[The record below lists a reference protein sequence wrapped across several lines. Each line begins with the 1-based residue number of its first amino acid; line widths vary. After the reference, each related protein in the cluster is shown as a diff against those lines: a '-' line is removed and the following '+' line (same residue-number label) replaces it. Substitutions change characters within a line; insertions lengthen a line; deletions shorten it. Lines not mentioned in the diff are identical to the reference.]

1 MSYSEKPNRYELK
14 PCPFCGGKAKINKI
28 EQGRLYEVECQYCYA
43 NVYDDT
49 IDDVIE
55 YWNRRTKNA

>member
-1 MSYSEKPNRYELK
+1 MDNIKLK

-49 IDDVIE
+49 VEGAVE
-55 YWNRRTKNA
+55 YWNRRTEDE

>member
-1 MSYSEKPNRYELK
+1 MNKNIELK

-49 IDDVIE
+49 IEGAVE
-55 YWNRRTKNA
+55 YWNRRTDNG